1 LPRPCA
7 RIAANKT
14 CPIIKGMS
22 VLPTWD
28 PNRLIARKPFVA
40 ALVGGRKQGK
50 STAQQDLLHRMANEF
65 DLVLAFVGSA
75 ACNPFLEHLLTEHW
89 DPRFFF
95 PEWDEHLIGKLL
107 LQQEELMKAGIP
119 RRVLILCDDVILNSS
134 ADDQLAHMAMRG
146 RHFSISLMMCAVSYT
161 SLPKRMRRSLD
172 VLLVYSIPMRGDM
185 LVLTQEYCQGNNNVA
200 RFMLNN
206 LRDHEALVLE
216 TLTKRQQLYTWKADL
231 LTLRD
236 KAVLRQTDSTPAL
249 SVPESPETPARG
261 VSELGR
267 LSPARQSST
276 SVPQDC
282 SESEE
287 PQ

>member
-1 LPRPCA
+1 
-7 RIAANKT
+7 
-14 CPIIKGMS
+14 MS

-185 LVLTQEYCQGNNNVA
+185 LVLTQEYYQGNNNVA

-236 KAVLRQTDSTPAL
+236 KAVLRQTDSTPVL

>member
-1 LPRPCA
+1 
-7 RIAANKT
+7 
-14 CPIIKGMS
+14 MS
-22 VLPTWD
+22 VLPIWN
-28 PNRLIARKPFVA
+28 PQRLIERKPFNI

-50 STAQQDLLHRMANEF
+50 STAQQDLLHRMSKEF

-75 ACNPFLEHLLTEHW
+75 ACNPFLEHLLTENW

-95 PEWDEHLIGKLL
+95 PEWDEHIIGKLL
-107 LQQEELMKAGIP
+107 QQQEELMKAGCP

-172 VLLVYSIPMRGDM
+172 VLLIYSIPMRGDM

-231 LTLRD
+231 LELRERGD
-236 KAVLRQTDSTPAL
+236 VVVTTRSKSKLPAPELPETPAL
-249 SVPESPETPARG
+249 SEHESG
-261 VSELGR
+261 HQ
-267 LSPARQSST
+267 SPSRQSRT
-276 SVPQDC
+276 SGLQDG

-287 PQ
+287 PR